1 MDMRVPYN
9 LRRKKYY
16 YMKIEILLLAG
27 LTICLS
33 VYSNDSIPRAEDYFK
48 DESSSQEIS
57 VPENFDNNLDSLL
70 QEWHIKTFTNIDQN
84 CVCDSINPEV
94 SDEVIMK
101 RLAEMPTIISLPYNK
116 VIRQFIDM
124 YSVKKRKQVSVMLGI
139 SNYYFPIF
147 EQALERYNMPNEL
160 KYMAVIESALNPN
173 AVSRAGATGIWQ
185 FMFGTGKVYGLEINS
200 LVDERRDPIKETDAA
215 VRYMKDLYGI
225 FGDWHLA
232 IAAYNCG
239 PGNVNKAIRRSG
251 GKKDYW
257 SLYYYLPRE
266 TRGYVPLFI
275 AANYIMTYNKE
286 HLICPVQTDY
296 PLHTDTL
303 LLNDKMYF
311 DQISAVIGIPKEELK
326 MLNPQYRRDII
337 PATQERPLT
346 LCMPANYTLSFIDNQ
361 DSISN
366 FMADVFL
373 NQLTVQS
380 AANVKSAAPRCRIY
394 KVRRGDTLSEIASH
408 HHVTVTKLKRWNN
421 IRSSRIQPG
430 QRLKIY

>member
-1 MDMRVPYN
+1 
-9 LRRKKYY
+9 
-16 YMKIEILLLAG
+16 MKIEILLIAG
-27 LTICLS
+27 LTFCLS

-48 DESSSQEIS
+48 NESSSQEIS
-57 VPENFDNNLDSLL
+57 VPEDFDNNLDSLL
-70 QEWHIKTFTNIDQN
+70 QEWHIKTFTNVDQN
-84 CVCDSINPEV
+84 CDCDSINPEV
-94 SDEVIMK
+94 SDEVMKK

-116 VIRQFIDM
+116 IIRQFIDM

-139 SNYYFPIF
+139 SDYYFPII
-147 EQALERYNMPNEL
+147 EQALEKYDMPNEL

-173 AVSRAGATGIWQ
+173 AVSKAGATGIWQ

-257 SLYYYLPRE
+257 NLYYYLPRE

-286 HLICPVQTDY
+286 HLICPVRTNY

-303 LLNDKMYF
+303 LLNGKMYF
-311 DQISAVIGIPKEELK
+311 EQISAVIGIPKEELK

-337 PATQERPLT
+337 PATQEKPLP

-361 DSISN
+361 DSIQN
-366 FMADVFL
+366 FMADSLF
-373 NQLTVQS
+373 NQLTVEP
-380 AANVKSAAPRCRIY
+380 AANVKPAAPKCKIY
-394 KVRRGDTLSEIASH
+394 KVRRGDTLSKIASH
-408 HHVTVTKLKRWNN
+408 HHVTVIKLKRWNN

>member
-1 MDMRVPYN
+1 
-9 LRRKKYY
+9 
-16 YMKIEILLLAG
+16 MKIEILLIAG
-27 LTICLS
+27 LTFCLS

-48 DESSSQEIS
+48 NESSSQEIS
-57 VPENFDNNLDSLL
+57 VPEDFDNNLDSLL
-70 QEWHIKTFTNIDQN
+70 QEWHIKTFTNVDQN
-84 CVCDSINPEV
+84 CDCDSINPEV
-94 SDEVIMK
+94 SDEVMKK

-116 VIRQFIDM
+116 IIRQFIDM

-139 SNYYFPIF
+139 SDYYFPII
-147 EQALERYNMPNEL
+147 EQALEKYDMPNEL

-257 SLYYYLPRE
+257 NLYYYLPRE

-286 HLICPVQTDY
+286 HLICPVRTNY

-303 LLNDKMYF
+303 LLNGKMYF
-311 DQISAVIGIPKEELK
+311 EQISAVIGIPKEELK

-337 PATQERPLT
+337 PATQEKPLP

-361 DSISN
+361 DSIQN
-366 FMADVFL
+366 FMADSLF
-373 NQLTVQS
+373 NQLTVEP
-380 AANVKSAAPRCRIY
+380 AANVKPA
-394 KVRRGDTLSEIASH
+394 
-408 HHVTVTKLKRWNN
+408 
-421 IRSSRIQPG
+421 
-430 QRLKIY
+430 